1 MCSDVTGD
9 RHAVQNR
16 LDRLEVG
23 MPVSALTLHSMYCGM
38 IYVTFVMNF

>member
-23 MPVSALTLHSMYCGM
+23 TRHAAPTNILAESFKYS
-38 IYVTFVMNF
+38 

>member
-23 MPVSALTLHSMYCGM
+23 TKHAVLTTIL
-38 IYVTFVMNF
+38 VE